1 MKAEEM
7 WLASGLQGEY
17 EAWAF
22 GGAPDQLAELVLR
35 GVKTATC
42 SAALLYELEQE
53 EIPKAGDY
61 SVILDSSGNAVCI
74 IRTTR
79 VYTMPFDQV
88 TERHAWKEGE
98 GDRSLEYWRQVH
110 RSFFT
115 DELKPVGLEF
125 DETLDLICEEFE
137 VVYPKTPDMA
147 TNHSNSEVIS

>member
-22 GGAPDQLAELVLR
+22 GGTPDQLAELVLR